1 MVNLFT
7 YDFNQFYL
15 QVGAAHAGMQE
26 QDHPLPAVRG
36 ACGPSAMY
44 DRMREARRVQWRRLG
59 AAISGSPL

>member
-15 QVGAAHAGMQE
+15 QVWAAHAGMQE
-26 QDHPLPAVRG
+26 QDHPLPAVR
-36 ACGPSAMY
+36 ACGPSAMF
-44 DRMREARRVQWRRLG
+44 DRMREAGRVQWRRLG

>member
-15 QVGAAHAGMQE
+15 QVRAAHAGIQE
-26 QDHPLPAVRG
+26 QDHPLPAVR
-36 ACGPSAMY
+36 ACGHWAMF
-44 DRMREARRVQWRRLG
+44 DWMREARRAQWRRLG

>member
-26 QDHPLPAVRG
+26 QDRPLPAVR
-36 ACGPSAMY
+36 ACVPSAMF
-44 DRMREARRVQWRRLG
+44 DRVREARR
-59 AAISGSPL
+59 A